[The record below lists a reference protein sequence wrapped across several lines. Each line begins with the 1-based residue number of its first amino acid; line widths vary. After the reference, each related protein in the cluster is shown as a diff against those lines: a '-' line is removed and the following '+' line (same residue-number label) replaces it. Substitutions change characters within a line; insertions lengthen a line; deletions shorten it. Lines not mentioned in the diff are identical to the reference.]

1 MVEIV
6 NVVGSGDLSVELDLQ
21 VLADD
26 IEFADYN
33 PDEHPEMFVKF
44 KEDSP
49 LIIIYR
55 TGKYI
60 IRGGESHER
69 LFQARNNLL
78 DLFTDMG
85 IIPSREETT
94 FEVKNV
100 VCVGNLEQPVDLNE
114 LMLVLGMESTEYEP
128 EQFPGLVYRPNDSDV
143 TLLVFGSGKVVL
155 TGSSEVKSAEVAL
168 ESLKTELNEL
178 EGVE

>member
-21 VLADD
+21 VLAGD

>member
-6 NVVGSGDLSVELDLQ
+6 NVVGSGDLAVELDLRA
-21 VLADD
+21 LADD

-33 PDEHPEMFVKF
+33 PDEHPEMFIKF
-44 KEDSP
+44 EEDSP

-85 IIPSREETT
+85 IVPSREETT

-100 VCVGNLEQPVDLNE
+100 VCVGNLEQSVDLNK

-155 TGSSEVKSAEVAL
+155 TGSSEVTNAEVAL
-168 ESLKTELNEL
+168 ESLKTEVNEL

>member
-1 MVEIV
+1 M
-6 NVVGSGDLSVELDLQ
+6 NVVGFGDLFVELDLRA
-21 VLADD
+21 LADD

-33 PDEHPEMFVKF
+33 PDEHPEMFIKF
-44 KEDSP
+44 RGDSP

-78 DLFTDMG
+78 DLFADMG
-85 IIPSREETT
+85 IIPSKEETT

-100 VCVGNLEQPVDLNE
+100 VCVGNLEQSVDLNK

-128 EQFPGLVYRPNDSDV
+128 EQFPGLVYRPNNSDV

-155 TGSSEVKSAEVAL
+155 TGSSEVKNAEVAL
-168 ESLKTELNEL
+168 ESLQTELNEL